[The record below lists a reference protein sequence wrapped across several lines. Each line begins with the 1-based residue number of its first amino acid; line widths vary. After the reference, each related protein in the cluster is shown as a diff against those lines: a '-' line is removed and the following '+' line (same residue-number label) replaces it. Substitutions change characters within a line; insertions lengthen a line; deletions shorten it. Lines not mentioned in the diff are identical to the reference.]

1 MRGGIRLEAISPASL
16 IAEVFELHGLFY
28 AHGFDELHC
37 RLKIVSFLAR
47 DAEFFALN
55 GDLHFNLLAFDGL
68 HNFLGSFLI
77 NAFFDS
83 DALANRH
90 ACGFF
95 FFAVIELSGFHAAFR
110 EVASQDF
117 LNLFQLQ
124 LIIGI
129 DGCLL
134 YTSPSP
140 RDRQKSR
147 MPSSA

>member
-37 RLKIVSFLAR
+37 RLKVVALLAR
-47 DAEFFALN
+47 DAELFALN
-55 GDLHFNLLAFDGL
+55 GDLHFNLLAFDRL
-68 HNFLGSFLI
+68 DDFLGGFLI
-77 NAFFDS
+77 NTFFDG
-83 DALANRH
+83 DTLTNRH

-95 FFAVIELSGFHAAFR
+95 FLAIIELPRLNAAFR
-110 EVASQDF
+110 EVAPQDF

-124 LIIGI
+124 LVIGMN
-129 DGCLL
+129 CLL

-140 RDRQKSR
+140 RDRTRSR